1 MFKKFRQSLT
11 TRLLLLFV
19 LASLLMVGLLVGSL
33 IHAIGS
39 QWRYGIAPH
48 LEQYLDYVNADLGY
62 PPSQQRA
69 IELADKLPLNIYIQ
83 GPDVSFSTSNR
94 ELDLGDLEFRDRSH
108 SNKKRRHSGRIDIGE
123 HNDRTVLR
131 NQTGEYR
138 IYYEVQ
144 HQHNR
149 SRRNDFLWIPVLF
162 LGLILGGC
170 YLVLRKMLR
179 PVQDIKKAVHAMGAG
194 QLDTRVPV
202 RSQNDLGSLAG
213 SINTMAEDI
222 ESLLDA
228 KRQLLLGASH
238 ELRTPIT
245 RAKIATQLLDDSANR
260 QRIIEDLDEM
270 ESLIGDII
278 ESERVTGGHS
288 ALNLS
293 EINLTE
299 LLSTLL
305 QEMHDS
311 NIETDFADALPM
323 IKADAVRLKLLFRNL
338 INNALQHG
346 ASDRPPLLKTR
357 FDATSIKVSVTDYG
371 TGISAEHLDK
381 LTEPFYRT
389 DASRTRA
396 TGGFGLGLHIVD
408 LIVKAHGATLSIES
422 PPSGPEQSGTE
433 KSGTKLTVKLPR
445 P

>member
-1 MFKKFRQSLT
+1 MTDSLFKKLRHSLT

-19 LASLLMVGLLVGSL
+19 LTSLLMVGLLVGSL

-39 QWRYGIAPH
+39 QWRHGIAPH
-48 LEQYLDYVNADLGY
+48 IEQYLDYVNADLGY

-69 IELADKLPLNIYIQ
+69 IELAEKLPLNIYIQ
-83 GPDVSFSTSNR
+83 GPGVNFSTGNR
-94 ELDLGDLEFRDRSH
+94 VLDLEDLEFRDRRYP
-108 SNKKRRHSGRIDIGE
+108 NRKRHHSGRIDIGE

-131 NQTGEYR
+131 NRTGEYR

-144 HQHNR
+144 HHN
-149 SRRNDFLWIPVLF
+149 SRNRGKDFLWIPVLC

-170 YLVLRKMLR
+170 YLILRRMLR
-179 PVQDIKKAVHAMGAG
+179 PVQDIKQAVHAMGAG

-245 RAKIATQLLDDSANR
+245 RAKIATQLLDDSENR
-260 QRIIEDLDEM
+260 KRIIEDLDEM

-299 LLSTLL
+299 LLSTLIQDL
-305 QEMHDS
+305 HE
-311 NIETDFADALPM
+311 NIETDFSDKLPT
-323 IKADAVRLKLLFRNL
+323 IKADAVRLRLLFRNL

-346 ASDRPPLLKTR
+346 ANDKPPILKTS
-357 FDATSIKVSVTDYG
+357 FDGTSIKVSVRDFG
-371 TGISAEHLDK
+371 EGISAEHLDK

-408 LIVKAHGATLSIES
+408 LIVKAHGATLSIDS
-422 PPSGPEQSGTE
+422 PPSSDG
-433 KSGTKLTVKLPR
+433 KSGTKVTVILPR
-445 P
+445 R